1 MGNNLQIIKERAI
14 EKVLKDILV
23 LRDDVKNLN
32 HKVTPGLTG
41 FYGELLAW
49 KQLRTF
55 FGKRK
60 QGYNVAFGVGASKA
74 DIVLH
79 KGNRKVNI
87 EVKTSRLKKEQPGM
101 VYGFAINIKKCKL
114 HPNASYIHP
123 KKGKIKGDFHY
134 FDYLLI
140 VTLSEDLNNPKF
152 YILPRTFLEKN
163 EHSIRNRSKR
173 FSSGSHRVIFI
184 EKEKD
189 PEEITRFD
197 RNLTRNKKKYQN
209 AWHLIKFL

>member
-32 HKVTPGLTG
+32 HKVTPGLAG

-55 FGKRK
+55 FGK
-60 QGYNVAFGVGASKA
+60 QGYNVAFGAGASKA

-79 KGNRKVNI
+79 KGNKKVNI
-87 EVKTSRLKKEQPGM
+87 EVKTSRLKREQPGM

-114 HPNASYIHP
+114 HPKTTHIHP
-123 KKGKIKGDFHY
+123 KKGKIKGDFCY

-140 VTLSEDLNNPKF
+140 ITLSDNLKKQRF
-152 YILPRTFLEKN
+152 YVFPRKFLEAN
-163 EHSIRNRSKR
+163 EKLLRN
-173 FSSGSHRVIFI
+173 
-184 EKEKD
+184 
-189 PEEITRFD
+189 
-197 RNLTRNKKKYQN
+197 
-209 AWHLIKFL
+209 

>member
-1 MGNNLQIIKERAI
+1 MRNNLQTIKENAI
-14 EKVLKDILV
+14 EKVLKDILI
-23 LRDDVKNLN
+23 LRDDVKKLN
-32 HKVTPGLTG
+32 NKVTPGLAG

-49 KQLRTF
+49 KQLRMF
-55 FGKRK
+55 FGK
-60 QGYNVAFGVGASKA
+60 QGYHVAFGAGASKA

-79 KGNRKVNI
+79 KGNKKINI
-87 EVKTSRLKKEQPGM
+87 EVKTSRLKREQPGM

-114 HPNASYIHP
+114 HPTASYIHP

-140 VTLSEDLNNPKF
+140 VTLSEDLNSPKF

-163 EHSIRNRSKR
+163 EHSIRNRSKH

-189 PEEITRFD
+189 PEEITSFD